1 MKKRLSIAT
10 DFNCILIGVFKIK
23 LSYLIKKSEDLNEPQ
38 IFYIQLLNVLFA
50 KFCAGNDEFRY
61 LISK

>member
-10 DFNCILIGVFKIK
+10 DFNCILIGVLKNYYV
-23 LSYLIKKSEDLNEPQ
+23 LYKKSEEFNEPQ
-38 IFYIQLLNVLFA
+38 IFCVQLLNVLFA

-61 LISK
+61 LISE